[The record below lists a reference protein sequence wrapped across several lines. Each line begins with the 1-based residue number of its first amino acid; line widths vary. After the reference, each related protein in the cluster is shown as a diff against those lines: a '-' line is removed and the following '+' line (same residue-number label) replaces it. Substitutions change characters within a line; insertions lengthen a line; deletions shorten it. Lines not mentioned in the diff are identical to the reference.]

1 MSFLDHAVDEQFIE
15 PEHRHML
22 LIDEVSE
29 ALLTKFEEY
38 QPPKVDKAAWALRMA
53 RR

>member
-1 MSFLDHAVDEQFIE
+1 
-15 PEHRHML
+15 ML
-22 LIDEVSE
+22 LMEENPD
-29 ALLTKFEEY
+29 ALLRKFEGY